1 MRTALAQII
10 SFFFNPVM
18 LLVFVPL
25 FLVYKTSG
33 DVISAL
39 AWTGYTMIFLIAMTF
54 FVIYGVHKKFFTDLD
69 VSRRTQR
76 PLLFL
81 AGIFMSLVYLWGL
94 FFLNGPRILIVVTIG
109 FITGVLLL
117 AIVNTRLK
125 VSFHVATVSAV
136 FFSLAMVYQRYY
148 YITLLLIPVVAWAR
162 LKVKRHTLPEA
173 IVGACFGVLF
183 SLAIYIL
190 IGHGLFL

>member
-109 FITGVLLL
+109 FIT
-117 AIVNTRLK
+117 AET
-125 VSFHVATVSAV
+125 VAT
-136 FFSLAMVYQRYY
+136 
-148 YITLLLIPVVAWAR
+148 
-162 LKVKRHTLPEA
+162 
-173 IVGACFGVLF
+173 
-183 SLAIYIL
+183 
-190 IGHGLFL
+190 